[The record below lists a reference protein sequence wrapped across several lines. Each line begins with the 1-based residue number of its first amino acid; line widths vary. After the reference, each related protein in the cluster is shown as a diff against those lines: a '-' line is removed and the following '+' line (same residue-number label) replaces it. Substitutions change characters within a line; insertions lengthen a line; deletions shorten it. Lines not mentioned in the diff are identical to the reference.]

1 MGGMDGS
8 PVGQVGRLRES
19 GVHVPKLAATGVE
32 IFFTQVF
39 RDGFF
44 HADMHPGNIL
54 VRPGSEQY
62 IALDF
67 GIMGTLTEVD
77 KQYLARNFLAFF
89 RRDYKGVAQAHLESG
104 WVPADTRIDELEAA
118 VRAVCEPVFDR
129 PLKDISF
136 GRVLLQLF
144 QASRRFNV
152 EIQPQLVLLQ
162 KTLLNIEGLGRQLD
176 PELDLW
182 KTAKPFL
189 ERWMNEQMGW
199 RALVKNLQTEAP
211 KWAALLPQLPRLA
224 HQALNENRLAQ
235 LEAGLTLMLQ
245 QQHAR
250 NKWLGAIAGLLA
262 VLVVTSLYFILR

>member
-1 MGGMDGS
+1 
-8 PVGQVGRLRES
+8 
-19 GVHVPKLAATGVE
+19 
-32 IFFTQVF
+32 
-39 RDGFF
+39 
-44 HADMHPGNIL
+44 
-54 VRPGSEQY
+54 
-62 IALDF
+62 
-67 GIMGTLTEVD
+67 
-77 KQYLARNFLAFF
+77 
-89 RRDYKGVAQAHLESG
+89 
-104 WVPADTRIDELEAA
+104 
-118 VRAVCEPVFDR
+118 VFDR

-189 ERWMNEQMGW
+189 ERWMSEQMGW
-199 RALVKNLQTEAP
+199 RALVANLQAEAP

-235 LEAGLTLMLQ
+235 LEAGLTRMLR
-245 QQHAR
+245 QQHTR
-250 NKWLGAIAGLLA
+250 NRWLGVFALLLAGLLA
-262 VLVVTSLYFILR
+262 SQVWMIIQ